1 MNKRSLRILEY
12 NKILSMLT
20 EYATSTMAKKRCDR
34 LKPQRDINTINQL
47 QEETRDAV
55 LRLMRQGNVSF
66 TGLTD
71 IGASIKRL
79 EVKGALT
86 SRELLDVA
94 AVLNTAKEVKA
105 YGDGSD
111 LADTVTSKNR
121 GRGNLGHMLGNN
133 HTDYVSTHSSTGQT
147 GQTNAQSSAS
157 QTANFEDDSQATRFD
172 SLTERFN
179 QLIPLEHIS
188 SEIRRCIL
196 AENEIADD
204 ASSALKS
211 IRRNIQLTNDKL
223 HQQLNKMIKSEET
236 ASKLQDSLITMRN
249 GRYCIPVKQEYR
261 SQFPGM
267 IHDQSQSGSTL
278 FIEPMAVVN
287 LNNQIKELQNEEF
300 LEIENILEKLSE
312 LAAQAVED
320 IAYDV
325 ELLTELDF
333 IFARGKFARSL
344 KVSQT
349 IFNTDGI
356 IDIKA
361 GRHPLL
367 EKHSVVPV
375 DIRLGKDYTLL
386 IITGPNTG
394 GKTVSL
400 KTLGLFTLMGQAGLH
415 IPAAEGSKLSVFE
428 DVFAD
433 IGDEQ
438 SIEQNLS
445 TFSSHMS
452 NIIYIVNHAGPNTLC
467 LFDEPGGGTD
477 PVEGAALAISIL
489 NFLKNMGARVMAT
502 THYSELKTYALST
515 EGVENASC
523 EFDLASLRPTYK
535 LMIGVPGKSNAFAI
549 SKKLGLPDYIIQSAK
564 EQIDS
569 DAIDMETLISDL
581 EKSKLAIE
589 ADQKAIETYKK
600 EIEDLKKS
608 LSDKEENLDTKKAE
622 ILRKAREEARELI
635 EEAKEVADQTIRD
648 YNKWRNNPNKA
659 DMRTMEEKRGKLRD
673 KLNDYDKNQSKQPT
687 KTGNHKAKDFHIG
700 DAVEVISMNCTGTV
714 SSLPDKNNMVNI
726 QMGILSSRLPI
737 TDLIIKSEPSFT
749 TDAAAYKPKARTAIN
764 KAMHIS
770 HEVNVM
776 GMTVME
782 AVGIID
788 KYLDDACLAHLSKV
802 TIIHGK
808 GTGALRKGIHEYL
821 KKQKH
826 VKSFRAGEFG
836 EGEYGVTIVEL

>member
-12 NKILSMLT
+12 NKILSMLS
-20 EYATSTMAKKRCDR
+20 EFATSPMAKKRCDR
-34 LKPQRDINTINQL
+34 IKPQKDLATINQL
-47 QEETRDAV
+47 QEETRDAL
-55 LRLMRQGNVSF
+55 LRLHRQGNVSF
-66 TGLTD
+66 SDLTD

-79 EVKGALT
+79 EVKGTLT

-94 AVLNTAKEVKA
+94 ALIGVAITVKK

-111 LADTVTSKNR
+111 LAETATTKNR
-121 GRGNLGHMLGNN
+121 SVKN
-133 HTDYVSTHSSTGQT
+133 VSGESGA
-147 GQTNAQSSAS
+147 G
-157 QTANFEDDSQATRFD
+157 EDAGIVRFD
-172 SLTERFN
+172 SLTSRFN
-179 QLIPLEHIS
+179 QLVPLEYIS
-188 SEIRRCIL
+188 SEIKRCIL
-196 AENEIADD
+196 AENEYADD
-204 ASSALKS
+204 ASSTLKK
-211 IRRNIQLTNDKL
+211 IRRDIQLTNDKL
-223 HQQLNKMIKSEET
+223 HQQLAKMIKNDST
-236 ASKLQDSLITMRN
+236 RDMLQENLITMRN

-261 SQFPGM
+261 SHFPGM
-267 IHDQSQSGSTL
+267 IHDQSSSGSTL

-287 LNNQIKELQNEEF
+287 LNNEIKELSNQEF
-300 LEIENILEKLSE
+300 VEIERILENLS
-312 LAAQAVED
+312 LMAADAVED
-320 IAYDV
+320 IAYNV

-333 IFARGKFARSL
+333 IFARAKFARSYNGT
-344 KVSQT
+344 QP

-356 IDIKA
+356 IDIRG

-375 DIRLGKDYTLL
+375 DIRLGEDYTLL

-415 IPAAEGSKLSVFE
+415 IPALEGSRLSVFE

-452 NIIYIVNHAGPNTLC
+452 NIVYIVNHAGPNTLC

-489 NFLKNMGARVMAT
+489 NFLKNMGARCMAT

-523 EFDLASLRPTYK
+523 EFDVASLRPTYK

-549 SKKLGLPDYIIQSAK
+549 SSKLGLPSYIIDSAR
-564 EQIDS
+564 ENLDS
-569 DAIDMETLISDL
+569 NAVDMETLIADL
-581 EKSKLAIE
+581 ENSKRAIE
-589 ADQKAIETYKK
+589 NDQKAIETYKK
-600 EIEDLKKS
+600 EIEILKQS
-608 LSDKEENLDTKKAE
+608 LKEKEESLDSKKAE
-622 ILRKAREEARELI
+622 ILQKAREEARELV

-659 DMRTMEEKRGKLRD
+659 SLSTMEEKRSGLRD
-673 KLNDYDKNQSKQPT
+673 KLKDYDKHT
-687 KTGNHKAKDFHIG
+687 KNATPQRTSNHKAKDFHIG
-700 DAVEVISMNCTGTV
+700 DMVEVISMGAKGTIT
-714 SSLPDKNNMVNI
+714 SLPDAKGIAVV

-737 TDLIIKSEPSFT
+737 SDLIIIKEPGFT
-749 TDAAAYKPKARTAIN
+749 TNATNYAKGKTV
-764 KAMHIS
+764 IS
-770 HEVNVM
+770 KSQYISPEINVM
-776 GMTVME
+776 GMTVDE
-782 AVGIID
+782 AIPEID
-788 KYLDDACLAHLSKV
+788 KYLDDACLSHLNRV

-808 GTGALRKGIHEYL
+808 GTGALRKGIHEFL

-826 VKSFRAGEFG
+826 VKSFRGGEFG
-836 EGEYGVTIVEL
+836 EGDFGVTIVEL